1 MSKFEFGHM
10 PTGKV
15 KLFNVQKGY
24 GFIALD
30 DSGGNDVFFHISAFQ
45 QAGLTMLS
53 EGLEVEFDVTKNRGS
68 KSTARNMRLIES

>member
-1 MSKFEFGHM
+1 MSKLEFGHM

-30 DSGGNDVFFHISAFQ
+30 DSGGNDVFFHNFRFPASGSDNAQ
-45 QAGLTMLS
+45 
-53 EGLEVEFDVTKNRGS
+53 RGPGS
-68 KSTARNMRLIES
+68 